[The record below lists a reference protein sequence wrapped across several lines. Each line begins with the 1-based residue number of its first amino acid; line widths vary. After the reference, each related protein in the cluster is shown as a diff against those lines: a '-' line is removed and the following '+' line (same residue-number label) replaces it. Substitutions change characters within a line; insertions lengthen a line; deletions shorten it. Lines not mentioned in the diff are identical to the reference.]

1 MTIVFFARSA
11 WKTFVM
17 TKRLPFAVE
26 EPLVA
31 VMTPSALTAVV
42 YGRLSTTGGG
52 TKVPGTTQSD
62 AGLVHKVEPYRSG
75 HRPVRFN
82 FDWSFDYYPLA
93 YVRPGPTVLIY
104 RLHEAACA
112 RP

>member
-26 EPLVA
+26 GPLVA
-31 VMTPSALTAVV
+31 VMTPSALTVVV
-42 YGRLSTTGGG
+42 YGRLSTTAGG

-62 AGLVHKVEPYRSG
+62 AGLVHKVEPQYCGWAVVSVSNSSPSSLKLVTRAPMAGLTVNESG
-75 HRPVRFN
+75 P
-82 FDWSFDYYPLA
+82 
-93 YVRPGPTVLIY
+93 I
-104 RLHEAACA
+104 
-112 RP
+112 